1 MVDSRQNKNPTR
13 FSRGSVKPETLED
26 PNHCPTT
33 RNHKHRPDP
42 ATLHVNHDGDD
53 AYVDVNCKACGRS
66 GCVGKFDPE
75 KVDW

>member
-1 MVDSRQNKNPTR
+1 MSGDLKL
-13 FSRGSVKPETLED
+13 KPQRDESY
-26 PNHCPTT
+26 CPKT

-42 ATLHVNHDGDD
+42 ATLHIDHDGGD
-53 AYVDVNCKACGRS
+53 AYVDVNCKECGRS